1 MIAELET
8 ALGTVQVMTTNN
20 RGFSAEELADRA
32 LNQIINV
39 GDNAP
44 PVIADQARA
53 FQENLREVLI
63 YFIREG
69 MRSRNVTLAAKFT
82 EAGFPELVKLIDT

>member
-1 MIAELET
+1 MFNELSS

-32 LNQIINV
+32 LNQIIDV

-82 EAGFPELVKLIDT
+82 EAGFPELVKLIDN

>member
-1 MIAELET
+1 MLNELSS

-20 RGFSAEELADRA
+20 RGFSAEELAERA

-63 YFIREG
+63 YFMREA

-82 EAGFPELVKLIDT
+82 EAGFPELVKLIDS

>member
-1 MIAELET
+1 MFNELSS

-32 LNQIINV
+32 LDQIINV

-82 EAGFPELVKLIDT
+82 EAGFPELVKLIDN

>member
-1 MIAELET
+1 MITELET
-8 ALGTVQVMTTNN
+8 SIGTVHVMTTNG
-20 RGFSAEELADRA
+20 RGFSAEELAERA

-53 FQENLREVLI
+53 FRENLREVLI
-63 YFIREG
+63 YFMNEA

-82 EAGFPELVKLIDT
+82 EAGFPELVKLIDS

>member
-1 MIAELET
+1 MITELET
-8 ALGTVQVMTTNN
+8 ALGTVQVMTTSG
-20 RGFSAEELADRA
+20 RGFSAEELAERG

-63 YFIREG
+63 YFMREA